1 MFFRIIL
8 AVLLFVA
15 TQGNTLDQLSD
26 GISEVVDRAKPALV
40 HVVALSRA
48 EPSISLF
55 DNFFG
60 VPKHSVPMQ
69 KRRISASGFFI
80 DLDKGYI
87 VTNAHV
93 VDNAEEIGLKLANGE
108 TYRGEIV
115 GADDNTDLAVLRVVA
130 DDFPR
135 NELRQLQLADSSNLR
150 PGQLVVALGAP
161 FLLVGSASLGIVS
174 GVERGALP
182 GLAPLG
188 NFIQTDAA
196 INPGNSGGPLLNL
209 DGEVV
214 GVNSAIYSVSGGYN
228 GIGFAIPSAIVTLVA
243 GQLIEHGEFK
253 RGYIGI
259 SLQPLESQMRASFHL
274 KDGESGVLINGI
286 VDGGPAD
293 QAGLSVGDVILA
305 IDEQKIETPSQL
317 VNVIGFTPPGH
328 SVTVSYLRD
337 GNRRTLT
344 LTVAERQEKPSRPK
358 EIDVWGLR
366 LQDLPETKGN
376 PQGVVVVADG
386 NLKSELYPGDIIV
399 AVNNQKIENIEQLL
413 SYLQDSQRVVL
424 YVFRQGQYL
433 FLTLHRP

>member
-1 MFFRIIL
+1 MFIRIVLSVIL
-8 AVLLFVA
+8 LV
-15 TQGNTLDQLSD
+15 TQGNTLDQLSQ
-26 GISEVVDRAKPALV
+26 GISEVVDGAKPALV
-40 HVVALSRA
+40 HVVAISRA
-48 EPSISLF
+48 EPPLSLF

-60 VPKHSVPMQ
+60 IPKHPVPTQ

-80 DLDKGYI
+80 DLDNGYI

-93 VDNAEEIGLKLANGE
+93 VEDAEEIGLKLANGE

-115 GADDNTDLAVLRVVA
+115 GADDNTDLAVLRVA
-130 DDFPR
+130 DGKFVR
-135 NELRQLQLADSSNLR
+135 SGLKQLQLADSSNLN

-161 FLLVGSASLGIVS
+161 FLLVGSASLGIIS

-209 DGEVV
+209 DGEVI

-228 GIGFAIPSAIVTLVA
+228 GIGFAIPSAIVSLVT

-274 KDGESGVLINGI
+274 KEGESGILINGI

-305 IDEQKIETPSQL
+305 IDGKTIDTPSQL
-317 VNVIGFTPPGH
+317 VNIIGFTPPGRD
-328 SVTVSYLRD
+328 VTVAYLRD
-337 GNRRTLT
+337 GNRQTLT
-344 LTVAERQEKPSRPK
+344 LTVSEKQKKTSQPQAVN
-358 EIDVWGLR
+358 VWGLR
-366 LQDLPETKGN
+366 LQDLPKAKGN
-376 PQGVVVVADG
+376 PQGVLVVDDD

-399 AVNNQKIENIEQLL
+399 AINNRKIENIKQLL
-413 SYLQDSQRVVL
+413 SHLQDSQQVVL
-424 YVFRQGQYL
+424 YVLRQGQYL